1 MNVLIDAGHGGRD
14 SGAVS
19 QDGQTLEKDIA
30 LKVSLRVAEILQPFG
45 NVALSRSDDT
55 FLTLSG
61 RARKANKLGADLLS
75 IHCNAGGGR
84 GFEAF
89 TSPGQTKSD
98 PWATEILEELSESFP
113 GRPIRKDLR
122 DGDPDKEQRFTVLTR
137 TKHSAVLVELG
148 FIDTDEG
155 RAFLTDSANQENLA
169 TAIARATLRHNGLSE
184 GQELPSPAAKP
195 ALTLEER
202 ISRLEDLHPELK

>member
-1 MNVLIDAGHGGRD
+1 MNVLIDAGHGGHD

-19 QDGQTLEKDIA
+19 LNGEALEKDIA

-61 RARKANKLGADLLS
+61 RARKANQLGADLLS

-98 PWATEILEELSESFP
+98 TWATAILEELESDFP

-122 DGDPDKEQRFTVLTR
+122 DGDPDKEERFTVLTK

-155 RAFLTDSANQENLA
+155 RDFLTNPTNQAKL
-169 TAIARATLRHNGLSE
+169 AIAIASATLRHNGLRAR
-184 GQELPSPAAKP
+184 LHTPKP
-195 ALTLEER
+195 TLTLEDR
-202 ISRLEDLHPELK
+202 IARLEKLHPEIESV